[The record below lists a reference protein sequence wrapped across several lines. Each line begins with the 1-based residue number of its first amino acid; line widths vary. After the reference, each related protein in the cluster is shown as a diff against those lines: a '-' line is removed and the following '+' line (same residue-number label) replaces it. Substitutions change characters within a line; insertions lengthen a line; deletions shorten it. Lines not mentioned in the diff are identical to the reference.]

1 MSRYDVITFVWN
13 FDVQAFN
20 KALTPPP
27 GLPNGFF
34 MPGGHRYQGILAT
47 PPELIA
53 AVNAAL
59 AAGATLVG
67 GVSISPYVESFKWVF
82 SQAVLYPPPV
92 KVLAAASALEAGPP
106 AEDGA
111 AGGAAGSDAAV

>member
-1 MSRYDVITFVWN
+1 MSYEVITFVC
-13 FDVQAFN
+13 Q
-20 KALTPPP
+20 
-27 GLPNGFF
+27 
-34 MPGGHRYQGILAT
+34 YQGILAP
-47 PPELIA
+47 PPEFIA

-67 GVSISPYVESFKWVF
+67 GVSISPVESSMWVF

-92 KVLAAASALEAGPP
+92 KVLVAASALEAGPP

-111 AGGAAGSDAAV
+111 AGGAAGSGAAV

>member
-1 MSRYDVITFVWN
+1 MSRYEVITFVWHYEYT
-13 FDVQAFN
+13 
-20 KALTPPP
+20 ALTPPP

-34 MPGGHRYQGILAT
+34 MPGGHRYQGIPA
-47 PPELIA
+47 PPSEFIA

-67 GVSISPYVESFKWVF
+67 GVSIFSYECTSWVF

-92 KVLAAASALEAGPP
+92 KVLACASALEAGAP

>member
-1 MSRYDVITFVWN
+1 MQAQRHGPTEIVSWHYD
-13 FDVQAFN
+13 FN
-20 KALTPPP
+20 ALTPLP
-27 GLPNGFF
+27 GLPPNGFSS
-34 MPGGHRYQGILAT
+34 GYRYQGIPA
-47 PPELIA
+47 PPSEFIA

-67 GVSISPYVESFKWVF
+67 GVSIFSYECTSWVF

-92 KVLAAASALEAGPP
+92 KVLVAASALEAGTP

-111 AGGAAGSDAAV
+111 AGGAAGSGAAV

>member
-1 MSRYDVITFVWN
+1 MSRYEVITFVWHY
-13 FDVQAFN
+13 DYS
-20 KALTPPP
+20 ALTPLP
-27 GLPNGFF
+27 GLPPNGFLS
-34 MPGGHRYQGILAT
+34 GYRYQGIPA
-47 PPELIA
+47 PPSEFIA

-67 GVSISPYVESFKWVF
+67 GVSIFCLSNESTSWVF

-92 KVLAAASALEAGPP
+92 KVLVAASALEAGPP

-111 AGGAAGSDAAV
+111 AGGAAGSGAAV

>member
-1 MSRYDVITFVWN
+1 MSYEVITFVWN
-13 FDVQAFN
+13 SDLEAFH
-20 KALTPPP
+20 KALTPPH

-34 MPGGHRYQGILAT
+34 MPGGYRYQGILAP
-47 PPELIA
+47 PPEFIA

-67 GVSISPYVESFKWVF
+67 GVSISPVESFTWVF

-92 KVLAAASALEAGPP
+92 KGVLVASSALEAGPP

-111 AGGAAGSDAAV
+111 AGGAAGSGAAV

>member
-1 MSRYDVITFVWN
+1 MSYEVITFVC
-13 FDVQAFN
+13 DDH
-20 KALTPPP
+20 
-27 GLPNGFF
+27 FF
-34 MPGGHRYQGILAT
+34 MPGGYRYQGILA
-47 PPELIA
+47 PPSEFNA

-67 GVSISPYVESFKWVF
+67 GVSIFRYESMTWVF

-92 KVLAAASALEAGPP
+92 KVLVAASALEAGPP

-111 AGGAAGSDAAV
+111 AGGAAGSGAAV